1 MRFAFLF
8 ITLVVAS
15 TFAAVQNI
23 QGSYQSKAGGQR
35 KQNVFQSY
43 STNFSCFLRKIFF
56 YFLHTL
62 HTLFRKLL
70 AFSV

>member
-43 STNFSCFLRKIFF
+43 STNFSCFLRKLVGCLSDSQNVGIVVFF
-56 YFLHTL
+56 LP
-62 HTLFRKLL
+62 
-70 AFSV
+70 